1 MPPGMIPQPRFTTLQ
16 FQENQRR
23 AESGAEESKATELP
37 WGPWRCTHGTD
48 RGFVAARPGGRA
60 AQQPTTAGAG
70 AAGQSRPRSPQSA
83 DLAAVRAG
91 RLGGAVHYVTIRALT
106 ITQAPLSVH
115 GTRGYTRM
123 A

>member
-48 RGFVAARPGGRA
+48 RGFAAARPGGRA

-70 AAGQSRPRSPQSA
+70 AAGQSRPDPRNLRTWQQFVLGVWVARSTMLQYER
-83 DLAAVRAG
+83 LRLLRHLYQYMG
-91 RLGGAVHYVTIRALT
+91 REDIPGW
-106 ITQAPLSVH
+106 
-115 GTRGYTRM
+115 
-123 A
+123 